1 MIALHW
7 TRIFWAH
14 IILGE
19 MDKTKLAAFGERL
32 KIGGE
37 RLKIGGAEMGR
48 KFSGKMKEILQG
60 QSQEAKMVEEATSE
74 NLEEPNWGLNLR
86 ICNLLN
92 SEELDGSEVA
102 RTIKKKISGKSPIG
116 QRLSLDLLEVCAM
129 NCEKVFSEVAS
140 EKVLEEMVKMID
152 NPQTHYGNRQKALQL
167 IEAWGKSDDLN
178 YLPVFKQTYLNL
190 KSREIHNEQEDGTS
204 ALLFSSLK
212 DDFDEHASFPGGYL
226 LPSSGQQATVVG
238 SLPLQ
243 GVSISMEEKKEL
255 LIITRNSLDI
265 ITSLLNTETKEK
277 PIKDELLISMA
288 EKCKESQPVLQRIIE
303 TTTDDESMLFEALNL
318 HDELEQ
324 VLANYAKL
332 ELAHTPT
339 TEQIHDDLVSSEQQ
353 KVTAAGEKEE
363 ERNIL
368 DTNNEVVDESGS
380 TEKKE

>member
-1 MIALHW
+1 M
-7 TRIFWAH
+7 
-14 IILGE
+14 
-19 MDKTKLAAFGERL
+19 KLAAFGERL

-37 RLKIGGAEMGR
+37 RLKVGGAEMGR

-74 NLEEPNWGLNLR
+74 NLEEANWGLNLR

-92 SEELDGSEVA
+92 SEELDGSEVV
-102 RTIKKKISGKSPIG
+102 RTIKKKISGKSSIG
-116 QRLSLDLLEVCAM
+116 QRLSLELLEACAM

-152 NPQTHYGNRQKALQL
+152 NPQTYYGNRQTALQL

-190 KSREIHNEQEDGTS
+190 KLREIPNELEGGSS
-204 ALLFSSLK
+204 AQLFSSLEG
-212 DDFDEHASFPGGYL
+212 DFDEHASLPGEYS
-226 LPSSGQQATVVG
+226 LPSSGQQAIVVD
-238 SLPLQ
+238 SVPLQ

-255 LIITRNSLDI
+255 LVITRNSLDI
-265 ITSLLNTETKEK
+265 MASLLNTATKEK

-332 ELAHTPT
+332 ELYHAPAK
-339 TEQIHDDLVSSEQQ
+339 EQVPDDLVSSEQQ
-353 KVTAAGEKEE
+353 KFTASGEKEE
-363 ERNIL
+363 ERNL
-368 DTNNEVVDESGS
+368 VDAKNSEVVDESRS
-380 TEKKE
+380 AEKKE

>member
-1 MIALHW
+1 
-7 TRIFWAH
+7 
-14 IILGE
+14 

-37 RLKIGGAEMGR
+37 RLKVGGAEMGR

-74 NLEEPNWGLNLR
+74 SLEEPNWGLNLR

-92 SEELDGSEVA
+92 SEEFDGSEVV
-102 RTIKKKISGKSPIG
+102 RIIKKKISGKSPIG
-116 QRLSLDLLEVCAM
+116 QRLSFDLLEACAM

-152 NPQTHYGNRQKALQL
+152 NPQTHYSNRQRALQL
-167 IEAWGKSDDLN
+167 IEAWGKSDDLS

-190 KSREIHNEQEDGTS
+190 KSRQIPNEQEDGSS
-204 ALLFSSLK
+204 AQLFSSLE
-212 DDFDEHASFPGGYL
+212 DDFDDHASLPGGYPL
-226 LPSSGQQATVVG
+226 TSSGQQATLG
-238 SLPLQ
+238 SIPLQ

-255 LIITRNSLDI
+255 LIITRNSI
-265 ITSLLNTETKEK
+265 EIFSSLLNTQTKEK

-288 EKCKESQPVLQRIIE
+288 EKCKEYQPVLRRIIE

-324 VLANYAKL
+324 VLENYAKL
-332 ELAHTPT
+332 ELIHTPAA
-339 TEQIHDDLVSSEQQ
+339 EQVHGDLVTSEQQ
-353 KVTAAGEKEE
+353 KVSVSGEKEE

-368 DTNNEVVDESGS
+368 YTKNSDSVVDESS
-380 TEKKE
+380 SADKKD